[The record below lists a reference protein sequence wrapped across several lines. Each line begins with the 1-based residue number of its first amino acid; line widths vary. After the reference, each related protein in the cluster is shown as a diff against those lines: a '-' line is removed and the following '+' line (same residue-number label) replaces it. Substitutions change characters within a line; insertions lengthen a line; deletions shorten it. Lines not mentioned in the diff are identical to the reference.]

1 VNHLPRNQVARHISL
16 SVRRLTSQDKFRREL
31 AGKETIVNELV
42 QLVQQRTGLSQD
54 VAQTVVNTVMEHLKS
69 RLPASMSAGLDQL
82 MGSGTSSPDDA
93 SKGGMLE
100 TAESMISGM
109 MGSKQ
114 A

>member
-1 VNHLPRNQVARHISL
+1 M
-16 SVRRLTSQDKFRREL
+16 
-31 AGKETIVNELV
+31 NELV
-42 QLVQQRTGLSQD
+42 QMVQQKTGLSQD
-54 VAQTVVNTVMEHLKS
+54 MAQTVVNTVMEHLKS
-69 RLPASMSAGLDQL
+69 RLPASMAAGLDQL
-82 MGSGTSSPDDA
+82 MGGTASPEDA

>member
-1 VNHLPRNQVARHISL
+1 M
-16 SVRRLTSQDKFRREL
+16 
-31 AGKETIVNELV
+31 NELV
-42 QLVQQRTGLSQD
+42 QMVQQKTGLSQD

-82 MGSGTSSPDDA
+82 MGSTAEADA
-93 SKGGMLE
+93 GSSKGLLE
-100 TAESMISGM
+100 TAESMVQGM